1 MGRYLPS
8 VNQGWV
14 SVLKPVERIGGVTRL
29 IPVDSEMGSYSLN
42 NDRISLPTPKEGV
55 ASKDLKGKSNKQQGN
70 SSSGIQVKRYTPLSD
85 DGLNPWLSQKI
96 RQCGEVVGITVDNN
110 KAGWESLLAFA
121 H

>member
-85 DGLNPWLSQKI
+85 DGLNPLLSQKI